1 MAYDSPAA
9 LRTALEQRLQ
19 AESLATGI
27 ALNRLRRRV
36 VFERIIFR
44 IDAAEPGRWVIKGG
58 MALEIRMPDRARTTK
73 DLDLGLREDGTDATN
88 LRERLIEALGV
99 DPDDDGFTFAVGPA
113 TELDADEAG
122 RPLWR
127 FSVQASLAGK
137 AFDGLKLDVAPRAEE
152 LEPTERVTLPTRL
165 SFAGIAARPVE
176 LIDVN
181 RHAAEK
187 VHAFTRT
194 YGDRPSSRVRDVV
207 DLVLLIENEMLDME
221 RTAEA
226 LTAVFAQRAT
236 HELPLTLPDPPP
248 LWNDQY
254 AALVADLSV
263 GARTLD
269 AALTLLRQWWL
280 QLFPSQES

>member
-19 AESLATGI
+19 SEAQATGI

-36 VFERIIFR
+36 VFERIVFR
-44 IDAAEPGRWVIKGG
+44 IDAAEPGRWVVKGG
-58 MALEIRMPDRARTTK
+58 MALEVRLPDRARTTK
-73 DLDLGLREDGTDATN
+73 DLDLGLREDGIASAELRDRLVDALAT
-88 LRERLIEALGV
+88 
-99 DPDDDGFTFAVGPA
+99 DPDDDGFTFAVGPPI
-113 TELDADEAG
+113 ELVADETG
-122 RPLWR
+122 RPSWR
-127 FSVQASLAGK
+127 FSVQASLAGRQ
-137 AFDGLKLDVAPRAEE
+137 FDALRLDVAPRREE
-152 LEPTERVTLPTRL
+152 LEPTERVTLASRL
-165 SFAGIAARPVE
+165 SFAGIKARSVE

-207 DLVLLIENEMLDME
+207 DLVLLIENELLDID
-221 RTAEA
+221 RTIEA
-226 LTAVFAQRAT
+226 LHAVFAQRAT
-236 HELPLTLPDPPP
+236 HGLPQVLPDPPSF
-248 LWNDQY
+248 WIDQY
-254 AALVADLSV
+254 ASLVAELTV
-263 GARTLD
+263 EARTLD